1 MNKIFHPVLIRAAVI
16 SVSITMSGC
25 ATFSAKQETID
36 DLGPMPAVT
45 EDGGSLPL
53 EEAPTV
59 EPEAPIADAD
69 IWERIRAGFAL
80 DLDSDNR
87 RIQVQREWYAKHQAY
102 LDRVST
108 RAERYMHYIV
118 DQAEARDMPL
128 ELALLPVVESA
139 FDPFAYSHG
148 RAAGPWQFIPSTGRM
163 FKLHQNWW
171 YDGRRDVTASTD
183 AALEYL
189 SRLSKRFDGDWL
201 LALASYN
208 AGAGTVSKA
217 IRYNKKRG
225 LPTDFWNLNLPSET
239 RAYVPKLIALSQLV
253 RNPEQ
258 YGITIKPIADAAY
271 FEKIDVG
278 SQIDLAEAAELAGIS
293 LEELYL
299 LNPGYSRW
307 ATPPE
312 GPHTL
317 LIPVDHAEEF
327 QQRLADLPEE
337 ARMRW
342 ERYTIRSGD
351 SLISIANRYQTTPAT
366 LRTANKLRGNT
377 IIAGNTLLIP
387 KPSEQ
392 LSQYSLSANQRLSAV
407 QNKGVSGRDKQH
419 YVVRSGDSFWKISRR
434 YNVGV
439 RELAK
444 WNNMAPGDP
453 LKIGQTLVVWS
464 SQKSAAA
471 PSSNNASPR
480 PEMIRKVNYAVRNG
494 DSLSRIA
501 SRFNVSVNAI
511 TDWNR
516 INKQKYLRPGQ
527 RLTLYV
533 DVRNAY

>member
-1 MNKIFHPVLIRAAVI
+1 MNKLFHPALVTAALMTA
-16 SVSITMSGC
+16 SVTISGC
-25 ATFSAKQETID
+25 AAFSPKQETVD
-36 DLGPMPAVT
+36 NLGPMPAVT

-53 EEAPTV
+53 EETQTV
-59 EPEAPIADAD
+59 EPETPVADAD
-69 IWERIRAGFAL
+69 IWIRVRAGFSL
-80 DLDSDNR
+80 DLDSDNN
-87 RIQVQREWYAKHQAY
+87 RIRVQREWYAKHQAY
-102 LDRVST
+102 LDRVAT
-108 RAERYMHYIV
+108 RAERYMYYIV
-118 DQAEARDMPL
+118 EQAESRDMPL

-189 SRLSKRFDGDWL
+189 SRLANRFDGDWL

-225 LPTDFWNLNLPSET
+225 LPTDFWNLNLPRET

-253 RNPEQ
+253 RNPER
-258 YGITIKPIADAAY
+258 YGITIKPIADTAY
-271 FEKIDVG
+271 FEKIDAG

-342 ERYTIRSGD
+342 DRYTIRSGD

-377 IIAGNTLLIP
+377 IIAGDTLLIP
-387 KPSEQ
+387 KPSAQ
-392 LSQYSLSANQRLSAV
+392 LSEYSLSADERLSAV
-407 QNKGVSGRDKQH
+407 QNKGVSGREKQH
-419 YVVRSGDSFWKISRR
+419 YAVRSGDSFWKISRQ

-453 LKIGQTLVVWS
+453 LKIGQTLVIWS
-464 SQKSAAA
+464 AQARA
-471 PSSNNASPR
+471 PSSNSNSSAR

-501 SRFNVSVNAI
+501 SRFNVSVNEI

-516 INKQKYLRPGQ
+516 INKQRYLRPGQ